1 VSATRRRRSQSR
13 LTRKLK
19 ITNEETLRRHQHKME
34 AMKYGEP
41 EMRRW
46 YRQRDLLPGE
56 IERVI
61 TAESSLDDTVRAIMA
76 DTGLDGGIAGA

>member
-1 VSATRRRRSQSR
+1 
-13 LTRKLK
+13 
-19 ITNEETLRRHQHKME
+19 LRQ
-34 AMKYGEP
+34 
-41 EMRRW
+41 W